1 MEKNSNSFLVLAFL
15 AWLAI
20 MLPYASAINIETQK
34 NVEKGKTLKIIG
46 NANPGKLT
54 IKILFSGSIVKETE
68 LETFSDG
75 NFSFD
80 YNVAFNDP
88 SGTWRII
95 AIQGED
101 RNTAFSSIANSNES
115 AFLFIK
121 FFSPSKQNFTA
132 TENILFNVRITDSG
146 KPVERA
152 VTYVWFPQ
160 LGKTLLQESENGVY
174 SGELHI
180 PEILQGGDYN
190 AIVTSEKVSSKE
202 ERSGGE
208 NILPISISKPELII
222 TLLKPTLYEAKIAKP
237 IEILAMPTYNTG
249 AVPEDAKIS
258 AEINGKKINLEKT
271 AGGFSATY
279 VPDEHDDS
287 LINIKIL
294 GYDSFGNSGKK
305 EFSMKITGFEEN
317 FLEKNWLFFTIC
329 IALAI
334 AAIASGTWF
343 FRKKNATRLVEQ
355 KKKEIETKMKK
366 VEESFY
372 KRPTVDRKTFD
383 EVLAKYREDLDELK
397 GKE

>member
-1 MEKNSNSFLVLAFL
+1 MEKNSSSFLALAFL

-20 MLPYASAINIETQK
+20 MLPYASAINIEAQQ
-34 NVEKGKTLKIIG
+34 NIEKGKTLKIIG
-46 NANPGKLT
+46 NANFGKVT
-54 IKILFSGSIVKETE
+54 IKILFSGSTVKETE
-68 LETFSDG
+68 LETESDG

-101 RNTAFSSIANSNES
+101 RNTAFSRIKNSNES

-132 TENILFNVRITDSG
+132 TENIFFSVRITDSG
-146 KPVERA
+146 KLVERA
-152 VTYVWFPQ
+152 VTYAWFPQ
-160 LGKTLLQESENGVY
+160 LGKTPLQESEKGVY
-174 SGELHI
+174 SGELQI
-180 PEILQGGDYN
+180 PAILQGGDYN
-190 AIVTSEKVSSKE
+190 VIVTSEKVSSKE
-202 ERSGGE
+202 EKAGGE
-208 NILPISISKPELII
+208 NVLQISIAKPELII

-237 IEILAMPTYNTG
+237 IEIV
-249 AVPEDAKIS
+249 AVPSYSTGIVPEEAQIT

-271 AGGFSATY
+271 AEGFSATY
-279 VPDEHDDS
+279 VPSEQDGS
-287 LINIKIL
+287 LLNIKII

-317 FLEKNWLFFTIC
+317 FLEKNWLFFIIC

-334 AAIASGTWF
+334 AAIAAGAWF
-343 FRKKNATRLVEQ
+343 FRNRNATRQTEQ

-383 EVLAKYREDLDELK
+383 EVLSKYREDLNDLK